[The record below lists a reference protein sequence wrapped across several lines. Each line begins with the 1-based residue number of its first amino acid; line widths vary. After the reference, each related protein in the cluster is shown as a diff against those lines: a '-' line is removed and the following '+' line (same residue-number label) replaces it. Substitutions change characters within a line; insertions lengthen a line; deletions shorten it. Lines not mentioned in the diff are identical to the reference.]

1 MDVKKERILIIDDEK
16 EVRRLL
22 RVTLTAHNFLIDES
36 EDGNV
41 GIRKAVFF
49 KPDLILLDLSLPD
62 IDGLEILKQIREFS
76 TVPIIILSVREGEN
90 DKVLALDSG
99 ADDYIAKPFSIGE
112 LLARI
117 RAAIRH
123 SKKENNDPVII
134 LGDLK
139 IDLVKRTVYSN
150 GDEIKLSPIEY
161 NILRLL
167 AQNKE
172 KIVTQ
177 KYILSRVWGDE
188 YVNESHYLRVYMGQI
203 RKKIEKHPGRPEHL
217 ITEPRI
223 GYRLI

>member
-36 EDGNV
+36 EDGNT
-41 GIRKAVFF
+41 GIRKAAFF

-62 IDGLEILKQIREFS
+62 TDGLEILKQIREFS
-76 TVPIIILSVREGEN
+76 TAPIIILSVREGEN

-99 ADDYIAKPFSIGE
+99 ADDYITKPFSIGE

-123 SKKENNDPVII
+123 SKKEDNDPVII

-139 IDLVKRTVYSN
+139 IDLANRNVYSN
-150 GDEIKLSPIEY
+150 GEEIKLSPIEY
-161 NILRLL
+161 DILKLL

-188 YVNESHYLRVYMGQI
+188 YVNESHYLRVYIGQI

-217 ITEPRI
+217 ITEPGI

>member
-1 MDVKKERILIIDDEK
+1 MGFNKERILIIDDEK

-22 RVTLTAHNFLIDES
+22 KITLTAHNFLIDES
-36 EDGNV
+36 EDGNT
-41 GIRKAVFF
+41 GIIKTAFF

-62 IDGLEILKQIREFS
+62 TDGLEILKQIREFS
-76 TVPIIILSVREGEN
+76 SVPIIILSVRESEN

-99 ADDYIAKPFSIGE
+99 ADDYITKPFSIGE

-150 GDEIKLSPIEY
+150 SDEIKLSPIEY
-161 NILRLL
+161 DILKLL

-188 YVNESHYLRVYMGQI
+188 YVNKSHYLRVYMGQI

-223 GYRLI
+223 GYRLV

>member
-1 MDVKKERILIIDDEK
+1 MDTKKERILVIDDEK

-22 RVTLTAHNFLIDES
+22 RVTLTAHSFLIEES
-36 EDGNV
+36 EDGKS
-41 GIRKAVFF
+41 GINKAAFL

-62 IDGLEILKQIREFS
+62 IDGLAVLKRIREFS
-76 TVPIIILSVREGEN
+76 LVPIIILSVRESEK

-99 ADDYIAKPFSIGE
+99 ADDYITKPFSIME

-123 SKKENNDPVII
+123 SKKEESDPVII

-139 IDLVKRTVYSN
+139 IDLATRNVYSSSK
-150 GDEIKLSPIEY
+150 EIKLSPIEY
-161 NILRLL
+161 DILKLL

-177 KYILSRVWGDE
+177 KYLLSKVWGDE
-188 YVNESHYLRVYMGQI
+188 YKTESHYLRVYIGQI
-203 RKKIEKHPGRPEHL
+203 RKKIEKYPGRPQHL
-217 ITEPRI
+217 ITEPGI

>member
-36 EDGNV
+36 KDGNA

-62 IDGLEILKQIREFS
+62 TDGLEILKQIREFS
-76 TVPIIILSVREGEN
+76 SVPIIILSVRESEN

-99 ADDYIAKPFSIGE
+99 ADDYITKPFSIGE

-161 NILRLL
+161 DILKLL

>member
-1 MDVKKERILIIDDEK
+1 MDFNKERILIIDDEK

-22 RVTLTAHNFLIDES
+22 KITLTAHNFLIDES
-36 EDGNV
+36 EDGNT
-41 GIRKAVFF
+41 GIRKTAFF

-62 IDGLEILKQIREFS
+62 TDGLEILKQIREFS
-76 TVPIIILSVREGEN
+76 SVPIIILSVRESEN
-90 DKVLALDSG
+90 DKVLALDTG
-99 ADDYIAKPFSIGE
+99 ADDYITKPFSIGE

-161 NILRLL
+161 DILKLL

>member
-1 MDVKKERILIIDDEK
+1 MNIKKEKILIIDDEK

-22 RVTLTAHNFLIDES
+22 KITLTAHNFLIEES
-36 EDGNV
+36 EDGDSGV
-41 GIRKAVFF
+41 KKAAFF

-62 IDGLEILKQIREFS
+62 TDGLEILKQIREFS
-76 TVPIIILSVREGEN
+76 TTPIIILSVRESEN

-99 ADDYIAKPFSIGE
+99 ADDYITKPFSIGE

-117 RAAIRH
+117 RTAIRH
-123 SKKENNDPVII
+123 SKKEDNNPVII
-134 LGDLK
+134 LGDIK
-139 IDLVKRTVYSN
+139 IDLANRNVYSN
-150 GDEIKLSPIEY
+150 GNEIKLSPIEY
-161 NILRLL
+161 DILKLL

-188 YVNESHYLRVYMGQI
+188 YVSESHYLRVYIGQI
-203 RKKIEKHPGRPEHL
+203 RKKIEKYPGRPEHL
-217 ITEPRI
+217 ITEPGI

>member
-36 EDGNV
+36 EDGNT
-41 GIRKAVFF
+41 GIRKAAFF

-62 IDGLEILKQIREFS
+62 TDGLEILKQIREFS
-76 TVPIIILSVREGEN
+76 TAPIIILSVRESEN

-99 ADDYIAKPFSIGE
+99 ADDYITKPFSIGE

-117 RAAIRH
+117 RASIRH

-161 NILRLL
+161 DILKLL

-177 KYILSRVWGDE
+177 KYILSKVWGDE
-188 YVNESHYLRVYMGQI
+188 YISESHYLRVYIGQI
-203 RKKIEKHPGRPEHL
+203 RKKIEKYPGRPGHL
-217 ITEPRI
+217 ITEPGI

>member
-36 EDGNV
+36 EDGNTGV
-41 GIRKAVFF
+41 RKAAFF

-76 TVPIIILSVREGEN
+76 AAPIIILSVRENEN

-99 ADDYIAKPFSIGE
+99 ADDYIIKPFSIGE

-117 RAAIRH
+117 RTAIRH
-123 SKKENNDPVII
+123 SKIEDNDPVII

-139 IDLVKRTVYSN
+139 IDLANRNVYS
-150 GDEIKLSPIEY
+150 
-161 NILRLL
+161 
-167 AQNKE
+167 
-172 KIVTQ
+172 
-177 KYILSRVWGDE
+177 
-188 YVNESHYLRVYMGQI
+188 
-203 RKKIEKHPGRPEHL
+203 
-217 ITEPRI
+217 
-223 GYRLI
+223 

>member
-36 EDGNV
+36 EDGNTGV
-41 GIRKAVFF
+41 RKVAFF

-76 TVPIIILSVREGEN
+76 AAPIIILSVRGNEN

-99 ADDYIAKPFSIGE
+99 ADDYIIKPFSIGE

-117 RAAIRH
+117 RTAIRH
-123 SKKENNDPVII
+123 SKIEDNDPVII

-139 IDLVKRTVYSN
+139 IDLANRNVYSN
-150 GDEIKLSPIEY
+150 GNEIKLSPIEY
-161 NILRLL
+161 DILKLL

-177 KYILSRVWGDE
+177 KYILSKVWGDE
-188 YVNESHYLRVYMGQI
+188 YVSESHYLRVYIGQI
-203 RKKIEKHPGRPEHL
+203 RKKIEKSSGRPQHL
-217 ITEPRI
+217 ITEPGI

>member
-36 EDGNV
+36 EDGNA

-62 IDGLEILKQIREFS
+62 TDGLEILKQIREFS
-76 TVPIIILSVREGEN
+76 TMPIIILSVREGEN

-99 ADDYIAKPFSIGE
+99 ADDYITKPFSIGE

-139 IDLVKRTVYSN
+139 IDLVNRTVYSN

-161 NILRLL
+161 DILKLL

>member
-36 EDGNV
+36 EDGNA

-99 ADDYIAKPFSIGE
+99 ADDYITKPFSIGE

-139 IDLVKRTVYSN
+139 IDLVKRTVYGN
-150 GDEIKLSPIEY
+150 DVEIKLSPIEY
-161 NILRLL
+161 EILKLL

>member
-36 EDGNV
+36 EDGNA

-161 NILRLL
+161 DILKLL

>member
-1 MDVKKERILIIDDEK
+1 MDIKKERILIIDDEK

-36 EDGNV
+36 EDGNT
-41 GIRKAVFF
+41 GIKKAAFF

-76 TVPIIILSVREGEN
+76 AVPIIILSVRESEN
-90 DKVLALDSG
+90 DKILALDSG
-99 ADDYIAKPFSIGE
+99 ADDYVTKPFSIGE

-117 RAAIRH
+117 RTAIRH
-123 SKKENNDPVII
+123 SKKEDNNPVII

-139 IDLVKRTVYSN
+139 IDLVNRNVYRN
-150 GDEIKLSPIEY
+150 NKEIKLSPIEY
-161 NILRLL
+161 DILKLL

-177 KYILSRVWGDE
+177 KYILSKVWGDE
-188 YVNESHYLRVYMGQI
+188 YVSESHYLRVYMGQI
-203 RKKIEKHPGRPEHL
+203 RKKIEKYPGRPEHL

-223 GYRLI
+223 GYRLL

>member
-36 EDGNV
+36 EDGNA

-99 ADDYIAKPFSIGE
+99 ADDYITKPFSIGE

-139 IDLVKRTVYSN
+139 IDLVNRTVYSN

-161 NILRLL
+161 DILKLL

>member
-1 MDVKKERILIIDDEK
+1 MLKKERILIIDDEK

-36 EDGNV
+36 EDGNI
-41 GIRKAVFF
+41 GIKKAAFF

-76 TVPIIILSVREGEN
+76 TVPIIILSVRESEN

-99 ADDYIAKPFSIGE
+99 ADDYITKPFSIGE

-117 RAAIRH
+117 RTAIRH
-123 SKKENNDPVII
+123 SKKEDNDPVII

-139 IDLVKRTVYSN
+139 IDLANRNVYSN
-150 GDEIKLSPIEY
+150 GEEIKLSPIEY
-161 NILRLL
+161 DILKLL

-177 KYILSRVWGDE
+177 KYILSRVWGGE
-188 YVNESHYLRVYMGQI
+188 YVSESHYLRVYIGQI
-203 RKKIEKHPGRPEHL
+203 RKKIEKYSGRPQHL
-217 ITEPRI
+217 ITEPGI

>member
-36 EDGNV
+36 EDGNT

-76 TVPIIILSVREGEN
+76 SVPIIILSVRESEN
-90 DKVLALDSG
+90 DKVLALDTG
-99 ADDYIAKPFSIGE
+99 ADDYITKPFSIGE

-161 NILRLL
+161 DILKLL